1 MLEPD
6 NHAPSITLARQA
18 MEIYHQR
25 GEFAMVTF
33 AIVNMRA
40 TDEPDRWTSDGYCLL
55 DDGSDILH
63 QDGEYLIGWTD
74 PDDASHYLV
83 RLPSTMPPEGRPS
96 PVNTDPA
103 PVIRWPNRSHVMES
117 LLNTVEAQVCCNPEE
132 AFAIPDADTA
142 YRLAPSLHHAVS
154 VAIAAADTDRYVEKH
169 VDSIAR
175 DIADQALG
183 FIQPQD
189 LDAMLEYA
197 RSY

>member
-1 MLEPD
+1 MLQPG
-6 NHAPSITLARQA
+6 NHAPGITLAQQA
-18 MEIYHQR
+18 MDIYHQR
-25 GEFAMVTF
+25 GEFALVAF
-33 AIVNMRA
+33 AIVKMRA
-40 TDEPDRWTSDGYCLL
+40 TDEPDRWISDGYCQL
-55 DDGSDILH
+55 DDGSAILH
-63 QDGEYLIGWTD
+63 QDGEYQIGWTD
-74 PDDASHYLV
+74 PDAATHHLV

-96 PVNTDPA
+96 PVNTDPV

-117 LLNTVEAQVCCNPEE
+117 LLNAVEAQAGCNPEE

-154 VAIAAADTDRYVEKH
+154 VAIAATDTDRYVEKH

-189 LDAMLEYA
+189 LDAMLKHA
-197 RSY
+197 RNS